1 MLRFYRCL
9 IEDKMLSSK
18 EIRKQ
23 FIEFFKRKQHKAVPS
38 APVIPIDDPTL
49 LFTNAGMNQF
59 KNIFL
64 GQTKPANFRVVN
76 SQKCIRAGGKH
87 NDLEEVGKDGY
98 HHTFFEM
105 LGNWSFGDY
114 YKKEAINWAWELLTK
129 VWKLPKDKLYATI
142 HKTDNEAYDLWKAET
157 DIEHSH
163 IEFHGD
169 KDNFWE
175 MAATGPCGPCSEI
188 HIDRGK
194 KFCNFKDNPNHKCK
208 INGDCHRFIELWNLV
223 FIQFNRDETGKLT
236 PLSQKYVDTGAGFE
250 RIVQVLQKKDSNY
263 HTDLFMP
270 IIEEIVRISKVEYH
284 PDERGISH
292 RVIADHIRALSFA
305 LADGGMPSN
314 EGRGYVLRRIL
325 RRAARHGHLLNI
337 KKPFLYKL
345 VNVVVDLMG
354 DHFTELKEKQAHIK
368 LIIKAEEERFNLTLE
383 NGLQKF
389 NELAIIKFNE
399 INPQWESILKGL
411 EKKKLFKKYI
421 NEIDEVSNIFKIKEK
436 DLEISGTNYI
446 IFTSFV
452 NKLIENDVLDKL
464 TTRFF
469 KSSIQISGSD
479 AFQLYDTYGFPLDLT
494 RIMAE
499 EKGLKVDDKGFE
511 KEMEKQKKRARD
523 AAKFDM
529 KLEEIDWIE
538 FKPATKTEFVGYL
551 SNTASC
557 LIQKY
562 FIDDENN
569 VKLVVDKTPFYAES
583 GGQVADIGRILNNE
597 CKIKI
602 SDVKKENDVFI
613 HIGKLVS
620 GEMNEKKYTTVID
633 QQNRKN
639 IARNHTATHL
649 LHKAL
654 KEVLGEHIQ
663 QKGSF
668 VHPDHLRFDFTH
680 FQQVSKH
687 ELDIVEKAVNS
698 KIRECIPLNTGIQNI
713 DAAKKAGAV
722 ALFGEKYGEKVRVVS
737 IGDYSKELCGG
748 THLDYTGEIGLF
760 KITSESSI
768 AAGIRRI
775 EAITGEKAEQYI
787 KILEDEIDEIGRHLH
802 APSASVLE
810 KIQKMISENKQLHI
824 QLKSVRIKSAG
835 SAIDKLIQKAIIIN
849 DVKMVVARINVPNP
863 AMLRQIGDQLR
874 DKLKSGIGV
883 LISEI
888 EGKVSILVIVT
899 KDLTDC
905 YHAGKI
911 ISKVAE
917 IVGGSGGGRPDMAMA
932 GGKDISKIDEAI
944 KKVPEI
950 ISSLK
955 QD

>member
-1 MLRFYRCL
+1 M
-9 IEDKMLSSK
+9 ISSK

-23 FIEFFKRKQHKAVPS
+23 FIEFFEKKQHKAVPS
-38 APVIPIDDPTL
+38 APVIPIDDLTL

-64 GQTKPANFRVVN
+64 GQIKPSHLRVVN

-87 NDLEEVGKDGY
+87 NDLEEVGRDGY

-129 VWKLPKDKLYATI
+129 VWKLPKDKLYATV
-142 HKTDNEAYDLWKAET
+142 HKTDNEAYDLWKSET

-194 KFCNFKDNPNHKCK
+194 KFCNLKDNPNHKCK
-208 INGDCHRFIELWNLV
+208 INGDCHRYIELWNLV

-270 IIEEIVRISKVEYH
+270 IIEKIVEISGKEYH
-284 PDERGISH
+284 SDERGTSH

-325 RRAARHGHLLNI
+325 RRAARHGHLLNM

-345 VNVVVDLMG
+345 VDVVVDLMG
-354 DHFTELKEKQAHIK
+354 DHFTELREKQAHIK
-368 LIIKAEEERFNLTLE
+368 LIIKAEEERFNLTLD
-383 NGLQKF
+383 NGLKEFSLLLSNKFQDISKTLQKAF
-389 NELAIIKFNE
+389 KRQKIDMPKFQN
-399 INPQWESILKGL
+399 SL
-411 EKKKLFKKYI
+411 
-421 NEIDEVSNIFKIKEK
+421 SNILPVKIEFPSTKIELPSLKIFESDIAELLNKNIKNYNLLTGKNVFK
-436 DLEISGTNYI
+436 
-446 IFTSFV
+446 
-452 NKLIENDVLDKL
+452 
-464 TTRFF
+464 
-469 KSSIQISGSD
+469 
-479 AFQLYDTYGFPLDLT
+479 LYDTYGFPLDLT

-499 EKGLKVDDKGFE
+499 EKGLKVDEKGFE
-511 KEMEKQKKRARD
+511 KEMEKQKKRARE

-583 GGQVADIGRILNNE
+583 GGQVADIGRIFNNE

-602 SDVKKENDVFI
+602 SDVMKENDVFI

-620 GEMNEKKYTTVID
+620 GEINEKEYTAAID
-633 QQNRKN
+633 QENRKK
-639 IARNHTATHL
+639 ITRNHTATHL

-668 VHPDHLRFDFTH
+668 LHPDHLRFDFTH
-680 FQQVSKH
+680 FKQVSKH
-687 ELDIVEKAVNS
+687 ELDIVEKAVNA
-698 KIRECIPLNTGIQNI
+698 KIRECIPLTAKIQNI
-713 DAAKKAGAV
+713 DTAKKAGAV
-722 ALFGEKYGEKVRVVS
+722 ALFGEKYAEKVRVIS
-737 IGDYSKELCGG
+737 IGNYSKELCGG

-775 EAITGEKAEQYI
+775 EAITGEKAEQYV

-810 KIQKMISENKQLHI
+810 KIQKMVSENKQMHI
-824 QLKSVRIKSAG
+824 QLKAIRVKSAG
-835 SAIDKLIQKAIIIN
+835 STLDQLIEKAILLDDIK
-849 DVKMVVARINVPNP
+849 VVVAKVNVQNP
-863 AMLRQIGDQLR
+863 GMMRQIGDQLR

-883 LISEI
+883 LFSKL

-899 KDLTDC
+899 KDLTDR

-911 ISKVAE
+911 VGKVAE
-917 IVGGSGGGRPDMAMA
+917 IVGGRGGGKQNMAMA
-932 GGKDISKIDEAI
+932 GGKDSSKIDEAI

>member
-1 MLRFYRCL
+1 M
-9 IEDKMLSSK
+9 SSK

-23 FIEFFKRKQHKAVPS
+23 FIEFFKEKQHKAVPS

-64 GQTKPANFRVVN
+64 GQTKPAHLRVVN

-87 NDLEEVGKDGY
+87 NDLEEVGRDGY

-129 VWKLPKDKLYATI
+129 VWKLPKDKLYATV
-142 HKTDNEAYDLWKAET
+142 HKTDEEAYNFWENET

-188 HIDRGK
+188 HIDRGLE
-194 KFCNFKDNPNHKCK
+194 FCNLKNDPNHKCR

-223 FIQFNRDETGKLT
+223 FIQFYRDETGKLT
-236 PLSQKYVDTGAGFE
+236 PLSHKFVDTGAGFE

-270 IIEEIVRISKVEYH
+270 IIDKISELSGVQYKTNCRENAQQTQNKQEKQKQSSAYSVPSAVKSNSVNSVFSVLNY
-284 PDERGISH
+284 DGTSH

-325 RRAARHGHLLNI
+325 RRAARHGHLLNM
-337 KKPFLYKL
+337 KEPFLHKL
-345 VNVVVDLMG
+345 VDVVVDLMG

-368 LIIKAEEERFNLTLE
+368 LIIKAEEERFNLTLD
-383 NGLQKF
+383 NGLK
-389 NELAIIKFNE
+389 KFNE
-399 INPQWESILKGL
+399 IIIKTG
-411 EKKKLFKKYI
+411 
-421 NEIDEVSNIFKIKEK
+421 KI
-436 DLEISGTNYI
+436 
-446 IFTSFV
+446 
-452 NKLIENDVLDKL
+452 
-464 TTRFF
+464 
-469 KSSIQISGSD
+469 ISGSD

-499 EKGLKVDDKGFE
+499 EKGLKVDEKGFK
-511 KEMEKQKKRARD
+511 KEMEKQKKRARE

-529 KLEEIDWIE
+529 KSEEIDWIE
-538 FKPATKTEFVGYL
+538 LQPTTKTEFVGYL
-551 SNTASC
+551 SNTVSC
-557 LIQKY
+557 IIQKY
-562 FIDDENN
+562 FIDDKNN
-569 VKLVVDKTPFYAES
+569 VKLVIEKTPFYAES
-583 GGQVADIGRILNNE
+583 GGQIADIGRIYNDE
-597 CKIKI
+597 CEIKI

-620 GEMNEKKYTTVID
+620 GEINDKEYTVAID
-633 QQNRKN
+633 EENRKN
-639 IARNHTATHL
+639 ITRNHTATHL

-654 KEVLGEHIQ
+654 REVLGEHVQ

-668 VHPDHLRFDFTH
+668 LHSDHLRFDFTH
-680 FQQVSKH
+680 FQQVFRH
-687 ELDIVEKAVNS
+687 ELDIVEKTVNA
-698 KIRECIPLNTGIQNI
+698 KIRECIPVTTEIQNI
-713 DAAKKAGAV
+713 NAAKKAGAV
-722 ALFGEKYGEKVRVVS
+722 ALFGEKYDEKVRVVS

-775 EAITGEKAEQYI
+775 EAITGEKAEQYV

-802 APSASVLE
+802 APSASILE
-810 KIQKMISENKQLHI
+810 KLQKMISENKQLHI
-824 QLKSVRIKSAG
+824 QLKSVRVKSAG

-849 DVKMVVARINVPNP
+849 NVKVVVARVNVPNP
-863 AMLRQIGDQLR
+863 AIMRQVGDQLR
-874 DKLKSGIGV
+874 NKLKSGIGV
-883 LISEI
+883 LFSKL
-888 EGKVSILVIVT
+888 EGKVSVLVVVT
-899 KDLTDC
+899 KDLTDR

-911 ISKVAE
+911 VGKVAE
-917 IVGGSGGGRPDMAMA
+917 IVGGKGGGKPDMAMA
-932 GGKDISKIDEAI
+932 GGKDASKINEAI
-944 KKVPEI
+944 NQVPEI
-950 ISSLK
+950 LK
-955 QD
+955 ELV